1 MGTAQSG
8 PQEGISGNL
17 KNIQDCLADDMDMA
31 MDVDED
37 YNPDNGNEGLLP
49 ERAQQRNLRDAK
61 WVLLEK
67 FKLEPSNKEGQASI
81 NEMKFRDQQLE
92 ELARQRI

>member
-49 ERAQQRNLRDAK
+49 ERAQ
-61 WVLLEK
+61 
-67 FKLEPSNKEGQASI
+67 
-81 NEMKFRDQQLE
+81 
-92 ELARQRI
+92 